1 MADILVLIGL
11 WSTAIGA
18 VSGFAVTLMV
28 EKPDA
33 LAKVGVQHPRRVLQ
47 LHLDWVI
54 MGVLMVAVGAV
65 GHDSPAWSL
74 VLVAIGGIINPVL
87 FAPLAFRAEIQQNL
101 LYKAVSGLSF
111 VALSLGLVV
120 VAVAQTAAH

>member
-1 MADILVLIGL
+1 MADVLVLIGL
-11 WSTAIGA
+11 WSAAVGA

-33 LAKVGVQHPRRVLQ
+33 LAAVGIRHPRRVFQ

-65 GHDSPAWSL
+65 ADDSPAWSL
-74 VLVAIGGIINPVL
+74 VLVAIGGIVNPVL

-101 LYKAVSGLSF
+101 AYKAVSGASF
-111 VALSLGLVV
+111 VCLSLGLVV
-120 VAVAQTAAH
+120 VAIAQTAAH

>member
-1 MADILVLIGL
+1 MLIGL
-11 WSTAIGA
+11 WSAAVGA

-28 EKPDA
+28 EQPDA
-33 LAKVGVQHPRRVLQ
+33 LARIGIRHSRRVLQ

-65 GHDSPAWSL
+65 ADDSPAWSL

-101 LYKAVSGLSF
+101 LFKAVSGVSF
-111 VALSLGLVV
+111 VCLSLGLVV
-120 VAVAQTAAH
+120 VAIAQTAAH